1 MLLPEASEV
10 IWRSHKVNISV
21 AVKDEYVEI
30 VEVWEA
36 SVRATHDF
44 LSEDDI
50 QFFKPL
56 ILNEYLSAV
65 ELRCI
70 KNDAGNILGFLG
82 VAEGK
87 IEMLFIHPDWRG
99 QGIGKLLLNYAV
111 NDMGATKLDVNEQNP
126 LAVGFYEHLGF
137 KVTCRSEVDG
147 MGNPFPLLHM
157 QL

>member
-1 MLLPEASEV
+1 
-10 IWRSHKVNISV
+10 VNISA
-21 AVKDEYVEI
+21 AVKEEYPEI

-70 KNDAGNILGFLG
+70 KNDAGNILGFIG
-82 VAEGK
+82 VAKGK
-87 IEMLFIHPDWRG
+87 IEMLFVHPDWRG

-111 NDMGATKLDVNEQNP
+111 NDVGATKVDVNEQNP

-137 KVTCRSEVDG
+137 RVTGRSLVDG
-147 MGNPFPLLHM
+147 MGKPFPLLHM
-157 QL
+157 QLSNF

>member
-1 MLLPEASEV
+1 M
-10 IWRSHKVNISV
+10 NISV
-21 AVKDEYVEI
+21 AVKDEYAEI

-70 KNDAGNILGFLG
+70 KNDAGNILGFIG
-82 VAEGK
+82 VAKGK
-87 IEMLFIHPDWRG
+87 IEMLFVHPDWRG

-111 NDMGATKLDVNEQNP
+111 NDVGATKVDVNEQNP

-137 KVTCRSEVDG
+137 KVTGRSLVDG
-147 MGNPFPLLHM
+147 MGKPFPLLHM
-157 QL
+157 QLSNF

>member
-1 MLLPEASEV
+1 M
-10 IWRSHKVNISV
+10 NISV
-21 AVKDEYVEI
+21 AVKDEYAEI

-44 LSEDDI
+44 MSEDDI
-50 QFFKPL
+50 QLLKPL

-82 VAEGK
+82 VAKGK
-87 IEMLFIHPDWRG
+87 IEMLFVHPDWRG

-111 NDMGATKLDVNEQNP
+111 NDVGAMKVDVNEQNP
-126 LAVGFYEHLGF
+126 LAVGF
-137 KVTCRSEVDG
+137 
-147 MGNPFPLLHM
+147 
-157 QL
+157 

>member
-1 MLLPEASEV
+1 M
-10 IWRSHKVNISV
+10 NISV
-21 AVKDEYVEI
+21 AVKDEYAEI

-50 QFFKPL
+50 QFLKPL

-82 VAEGK
+82 VAEEK
-87 IEMLFIHPDWRG
+87 IEMLFVHSDRRG
-99 QGIGKLLLNYAV
+99 EGIGKLLLNYAV
-111 NDMGATKLDVNEQNP
+111 NDMGATKLDVNEQNSQ
-126 LAVGFYEHLGF
+126 AVGFYEHLGF
-137 KVTCRSEVDG
+137 KVTGRSEVDG
-147 MGNPFPLLHM
+147 MGKPFPLLHM

>member
-1 MLLPEASEV
+1 M
-10 IWRSHKVNISV
+10 NISV
-21 AVKDEYVEI
+21 AVKDEYAEI

-50 QFFKPL
+50 QFLKPL

-87 IEMLFIHPDWRG
+87 IEMLFVQADRRG
-99 QGIGKLLLNYAV
+99 EGIGKLLLNYAV
-111 NDMGATKLDVNEQNP
+111 NDMGATKVEVNEQNP

-137 KVTCRSEVDG
+137 KVTGRSPVDG
-147 MGNPFPLLHM
+147 TGKPFPLLHM

>member
-1 MLLPEASEV
+1 M
-10 IWRSHKVNISV
+10 NISA
-21 AVKDEYVEI
+21 AVKEEYPEI

-44 LSEDDI
+44 MSEYDI
-50 QFFKPL
+50 QLLKPL

-87 IEMLFIHPDWRG
+87 IEMLFVHADQRG
-99 QGIGKLLLNYAV
+99 EGIGKLLLNYAV
-111 NDMGATKLDVNEQNP
+111 NDMGATKVDVNEQNP
-126 LAVGFYEHLGF
+126 LALGFYEHLGF
-137 KVTCRSEVDG
+137 KVTGRSPVDG
-147 MGNPFPLLHM
+147 KGKPFPLLHM

>member
-1 MLLPEASEV
+1 M
-10 IWRSHKVNISV
+10 NISV
-21 AVKDEYVEI
+21 AVKDEYAGI

-56 ILNEYLSAV
+56 ILDEYLSAV

-70 KNDAGNILGFLG
+70 KNDAGNILGFIG
-82 VAEGK
+82 VAKGK
-87 IEMLFIHPDWRG
+87 IEMLFVHPDWRG

-111 NDMGATKLDVNEQNP
+111 NDVGATKVDVNEQNP

-137 KVTCRSEVDG
+137 KVTGRSLVDG
-147 MGNPFPLLHM
+147 MGKPFPLLHM
-157 QL
+157 QLSNF

>member
-1 MLLPEASEV
+1 M
-10 IWRSHKVNISV
+10 NISA
-21 AVKDEYVEI
+21 AVKEEYPEI

-50 QFFKPL
+50 QFLKPL

-70 KNDAGNILGFLG
+70 KNDASNILGFIG
-82 VAEGK
+82 VAKGK
-87 IEMLFIHPDWRG
+87 IEMLFVHPDWRG

-111 NDMGATKLDVNEQNP
+111 NDMGATKVEVNEQNP

-137 KVTCRSEVDG
+137 KVTGRSLVDG
-147 MGNPFPLLHM
+147 MGKPFPLLHM